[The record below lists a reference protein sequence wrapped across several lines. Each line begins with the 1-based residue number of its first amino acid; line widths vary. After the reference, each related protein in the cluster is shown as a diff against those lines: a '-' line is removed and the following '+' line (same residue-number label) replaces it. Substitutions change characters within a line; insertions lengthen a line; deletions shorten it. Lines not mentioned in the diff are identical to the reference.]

1 MRNIL
6 LLFIALFF
14 FSCKRKEK
22 QGVVKET
29 RTSGTLKILVD
40 ESVGPI
46 VQQEIDVFKIDY
58 PQANFIT
65 TYKPELKLLPA
76 FLNDT
81 VRVIVLPRLLTK
93 EEEKYYT
100 QRSIKVNTSRFAVD
114 GIALIS
120 NVNNI
125 DSTINVKDVVDVLQG
140 KGSGKKLVFDNAY
153 SSTFQYFKQLA
164 NISQFPSKDVYS
176 KNSSNEVIKLIAEDK
191 NFIGIL
197 GVNWLSDKNA
207 EFLKYRDKIRMLGVK
222 NLKGKPGDDKYYQ
235 PTQPNLINGD
245 YPFLRNI
252 NIMDCE
258 GRDGLGTGFAVWLRS
273 QRGQLIVLKSALAPH
288 KLMPRELN
296 ITKKE

>member
-6 LLFIALFF
+6 LLFIALSI

-22 QGVVKET
+22 KDGIEET

-46 VQQEIDVFKIDY
+46 VQQEIDIFKIDY
-58 PQANFIT
+58 PNATFLT
-65 TYKPELKLLPA
+65 TFKPELKLLPA

-81 VRVIVLPRLLTK
+81 ARVIVLPRMLTK
-93 EEEKYYT
+93 AEEKYYK
-100 QRSIKVNTSRFAVD
+100 QRNIKINTSRFAVD
-114 GIALIS
+114 GIALIT
-120 NVNNI
+120 NKGNN
-125 DSTINVKDVVDVLQG
+125 DSTINVKDVVDILKG
-140 KGSGKKLVFDNAY
+140 KGTGKQLVFDNAY
-153 SSTFQYFKQLA
+153 SSTFQYFMQLA
-164 NISQFPSKDVYS
+164 NISQFPAKDVFS
-176 KNSSNEVIKLIAEDK
+176 KNSSNEVIKLIAQDK

-197 GVNWLSDKNA
+197 GVNWISDKNP
-207 EFLKYRDKIRMLGVK
+207 ELLKYQDKITVLGVK
-222 NLKGKPGDDKYYQ
+222 NVKGKPGDDKYYQ
-235 PTQPNLINGD
+235 PTQTNLINGD

-252 NIMDCE
+252 NIIDCE

-296 ITKKE
+296 ITKK